1 LVWAARPVCR
11 VCSGTAAEK
20 EEVEVEVEVE
30 VVMEE
35 EEEEDVA
42 ARKGVG
48 GLEV

>member
-1 LVWAARPVCR
+1 MCR